1 VIVEAEKTV
10 KQWLG
15 EMKMAG
21 FYGDYVARSGDMLIR
36 GNIPRNVELEN
47 EAIERALELAA
58 IEKKRKEIR
67 EFIEKKR

>member
-1 VIVEAEKTV
+1 MEPEKTV

-21 FYGDYVARSGDMLIR
+21 FYGDYVARSGDMVIR

-47 EAIERALELAA
+47 EAIERALEMAA
-58 IEKKRKEIR
+58 IEKKRQELR
-67 EFIEKKR
+67 SYIEGSKK

>member
-1 VIVEAEKTV
+1 MEKTV

-21 FYGDYVARSGDMLIR
+21 FYGDYVARSGDRVIR

-47 EAIERALELAA
+47 AAIERALEMVA
-58 IEKKRKEIR
+58 IEKKRQELQKYIKGG
-67 EFIEKKR
+67 KK

>member
-1 VIVEAEKTV
+1 MEAEKTV

-21 FYGDYVARSGDMLIR
+21 FYGDYEARSGDRIIR

-47 EAIERALELAA
+47 AAIERALELAA
-58 IEKKRKEIR
+58 IEKKRKELR